1 MNNYRHKVAEVT
13 MANQVPVYDD
23 DITGQESLGQV
34 TSKIVHNL
42 ETSRLDVFARRS
54 HHMRHLMNNC
64 RHKVAEVTMANQ
76 VPV

>member
-42 ETSRLDVFARRS
+42 ETSRLGELR
-54 HHMRHLMNNC
+54 
-64 RHKVAEVTMANQ
+64 TI
-76 VPV
+76 